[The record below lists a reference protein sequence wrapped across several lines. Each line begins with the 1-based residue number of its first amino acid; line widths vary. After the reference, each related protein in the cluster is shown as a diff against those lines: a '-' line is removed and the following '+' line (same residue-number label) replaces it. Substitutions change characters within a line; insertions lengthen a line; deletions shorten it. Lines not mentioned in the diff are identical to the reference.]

1 METLPNIENASNLGA
16 IEKDNLLSLLNVY
29 RSVLSRNARLKNYY
43 EGDIQPASI
52 GIDIVPDGVKVD
64 AHCDWPRKAVTS
76 VSERC
81 RFDGF
86 VFNGDYQDANLEKVL
101 QDNSFKMA
109 FNLNLP
115 SELIHGCMFGTVGT
129 FNGKTIMRMHTAE
142 TAAGTWDVANGRI
155 GSGLVIA
162 NMQRTSWSPN
172 NPVPTQVNMH
182 LPGEVVVFN
191 RLAPGS
197 WRAET
202 MPTPLDRPMM
212 EVFSY
217 RATGLKPFGQSRI
230 TKTVMSLTDEVIR
243 TMQYMAVSSAFFATP
258 QKYLLGLTDEQFDA
272 MQDNKWATYIG
283 NLLLS
288 TSDGEGNKPTFGQLS
303 PASPQ
308 PYIDILRTYAMLFSG
323 ATGVPL
329 NSLGI
334 IQDNPSSAEAIEAS
348 KEDIIVAADD
358 LIASNKDGL
367 RIMALMAMAVDN
379 NISLDELTPEQLSV
393 TAHFADP
400 SIPSIVGLADAMVKV
415 ASVAPWMSESEV
427 FLEYLGFSEA
437 DRRRLMADKAKAQ
450 ATSLLTSAIQGMAA
464 TEVDEIEDT
473 A

>member
-1 METLPNIENASNLGA
+1 MMNTLPNIENASNLGS
-16 IEKDNLLSLLNVY
+16 IEKDALLALLNVY
-29 RSVLSRNARLKNYY
+29 RTVLSRNAKLKSYY
-43 EGDIQPASI
+43 ESDVEPSSI
-52 GIDIVPDGVKVD
+52 GIDVVPDGVNV
-64 AHCDWPRKAVTS
+64 AANCDWPRKAVTS

-86 VFNGDYQDANLEKVL
+86 VFNGEYQDDGLEHIM
-101 QDNSFKMA
+101 QDNAFKMA

-129 FNGKTIMRMHTAE
+129 YNGKTIMRMHTAE
-142 TAAGTWDVANGRI
+142 TAAGTWDVARGQL
-155 GSGLVIA
+155 GSGFVIA
-162 NMQRTSWSPN
+162 DMQRTSWSPN
-172 NPVPTQVNMH
+172 TPVPTQLNMH
-182 LPGEVVVFN
+182 LPGEVVIFN
-191 RLAPGS
+191 QIASGKWTAKAMS
-197 WRAET
+197 
-202 MPTPLDRPMM
+202 TPLERPMM
-212 EVFSY
+212 EAFAY

-243 TMQYMAVSSAFFATP
+243 TLQYMAVSSAFFAAP

-272 MQDNKWATYIG
+272 IQKNKWATYIG

-288 TSDGEGNKPTFGQLS
+288 TSDGDGNTPQFGQLS

-334 IQDNPSSAEAIEAS
+334 IQDNPSSAQAIEAS

-367 RIMALMAMAVDN
+367 RMMALMAMAVDN
-379 NISLDELTPEQLSV
+379 NVSIDALTPEQMSV

-415 ASVAPWMSESEV
+415 ASVAPWLSESEV
-427 FLEYLGFSEA
+427 FLEYLGFGEA

-450 ATSLLTSAIQGMAA
+450 ANTLLASALNGIG
-464 TEVDEIEDT
+464 TEIVDDEDT

>member
-1 METLPNIENASNLGA
+1 MNTLPNIENASNLGS
-16 IEKDNLLSLLNVY
+16 IEKDALLALLNVY
-29 RSVLSRNARLKNYY
+29 RTVLDRNAKLKSYY
-43 EGDIQPASI
+43 EGDVQPSSI
-52 GIDIVPDGVKVD
+52 GIDIVPDGVKIN

-86 VFNGDYQDANLEKVL
+86 VFNGEYQDAGL
-101 QDNSFKMA
+101 DNTMQSNAFKMA

-115 SELIHGCMFGTVGT
+115 SELIHGCMFGTVGS
-129 FNGKTIMRMHTAE
+129 FEGKTIMRMHTAE
-142 TAAGTWDVANGRI
+142 TAAGTWDVARGQL
-155 GSGLVIA
+155 GSGMVIA
-162 NMQRTSWSPN
+162 NMRRTSWSPN
-172 NPVPTQVNMH
+172 MPVPTQVNMH
-182 LPGEVVVFN
+182 LPGEVVVFT
-191 RLAPGS
+191 RTGAGS
-197 WRAET
+197 WTAKA
-202 MPTPLDRPMM
+202 MGTPLDRPMM

-243 TMQYMAVSSAFFATP
+243 TLQYMAVSSAFFAAP
-258 QKYLLGLTDEQFDA
+258 QKYLLGVTDEQFDA
-272 MQDNKWATYIG
+272 LQSNKWATYIG

-288 TSDGEGNKPTFGQLS
+288 TSDGEGNKPTFGQLT

-348 KEDIIVAADD
+348 KEDIIVSADD

-367 RIMALMAMAVDN
+367 RMMALMAMAVDN
-379 NISLDELTPEQLSV
+379 NVSIDDLTPEQMSV

-400 SIPSIVGLADAMVKV
+400 AIPSIVGLADAMVKV
-415 ASVAPWMSESEV
+415 ASVAPWLSESEV

-450 ATSLLTSAIQGMAA
+450 ATTLLTSALQGNDQ
-464 TEVDEIEDT
+464 TEVIDVEDT
-473 A
+473 V